1 MVDVVFLPDLWRYR
15 ELGELLLDAHFGLY
29 VTGIVAFEQLP
40 LVRRME
46 GPVPGALAICL
57 GGEAGLAEVFDEL
70 LALSELL
77 LLQTEN
83 STDALQGKRQAHRS
97 RPDHGAMPA
106 LRVEIFT
113 GGITEIPGEAHPLE
127 GGIEGP
133 LDDGIVLQRGQHLLG
148 DVFPTSEVD
157 HLHRPGVDA
166 VAEQQDFKIGRPAVA
181 IDSGLLERD
190 VAIGL
195 DVDTQCFHRHVLSE
209 QRKMGGRIAPTT
221 HAGKSAEVVHPFVVV
236 LDVALLLRL
245 FALGVLTVVDGV
257 QHQADEESEIQD
269 DEHTEEDAA
278 QDLHGV
284 FHSGHL
290 LSPGNLRR
298 RPYRNRTRRWPCRQ
312 EAHHHESSAGC

>member
-1 MVDVVFLPDLWRYR
+1 
-15 ELGELLLDAHFGLY
+15 
-29 VTGIVAFEQLP
+29 
-40 LVRRME
+40 ME

-221 HAGKSAEVVHPFVVV
+221 HAGKSTEVVHPFVVV

-257 QHQADEESEIQD
+257 QH
-269 DEHTEEDAA
+269 
-278 QDLHGV
+278 
-284 FHSGHL
+284 
-290 LSPGNLRR
+290 
-298 RPYRNRTRRWPCRQ
+298 
-312 EAHHHESSAGC
+312 